1 MSARSTSALFLLA
14 ATAGAALLYA
24 QSAKTITVRVFDGHS
39 GDRVLPS
46 NVIVRINRQSS
57 NHVEW
62 VQLADDG
69 TATLT
74 LPPDA
79 LSFSVRATYESSTEY
94 YVNCDVSRQRD
105 LTRDTWFPVADVL
118 SEGVVMPN
126 ECEKPKKAQGLKLE
140 AKPGEFILLVRKR
153 NWRDSASGIR

>member
-1 MSARSTSALFLLA
+1 MSACSKFALMLFA
-14 ATAGAALLYA
+14 AASGAALLYG
-24 QSAKTITVRVFDGHS
+24 QSAKIVTVRVLDGHS
-39 GDRVLPS
+39 GDRVIPN
-46 NVIVRINRQSS
+46 NVIVRINRQNS

-79 LSFSVRATYESSTEY
+79 LSFSVHATYESSTEY

-126 ECEKPKKAQGLKLE
+126 DCEKPKKAQGLKLE

-153 NWRDSASGIR
+153 NWRDSANAMR